1 MTPARAMN
9 APEQP
14 AVFEH
19 RHAGHCETGVT
30 AGLLRHAGLEL
41 SEPMAL
47 GLGNG
52 LTFVHLPFFK
62 VGGLPLTSYRQPPGS
77 IYRTLARRLGFKLR
91 RQRFASP
98 DEGMRAL
105 DAHLDAG
112 RVVGAQSSVFW
123 LPYFPPTMRFHF
135 NAHNLIVYGRE
146 NGAPAADGGGSPV
159 YLISDPVFEHP
170 QRCAGADLAKARFV
184 KGALAPKG
192 LLYWPEDVPATIDY
206 ARLVPKAIRGT
217 VNMMVRT
224 PVPILGV
231 RGIRYVARR
240 IEKLQQGDPRYARLF
255 VGQIV
260 RMQEEIGTGGG
271 GFRFMYAAF
280 LQEAG
285 ERLDSAVLKD
295 ASRQMTDTGDAW
307 RQFALAG
314 AKFVKDKKSQDFA
327 GLVTALNACAEREE
341 QVYRFLLKNS

>member
-1 MTPARAMN
+1 MNVPAAGG
-9 APEQP
+9 PVVLP
-14 AVFEH
+14 FEH

-30 AGLLRHAGLEL
+30 AGLLRHHGLEL

-62 VGGLPLTSYRQPPGS
+62 IGGLPLTSYRNPPGA
-77 IYRTLARRLGFKLR
+77 IYRTLARTLGFSLHR
-91 RQRFASP
+91 ERFGSP
-98 DEGMRAL
+98 EAGMRAL

-146 NGAPAADGGGSPV
+146 NGD

-170 QRCAGADLAKARFV
+170 HRCPAADLARARFA

-192 LLYWPEDVPATIDY
+192 LLYYPERVPAAIDY
-206 ARLVPKAIRGT
+206 ARLVPRAIRKT
-217 VNMMVRT
+217 VNMMLRT
-224 PVPILGV
+224 PLPIVGV
-231 RGIRYVARR
+231 RAIRSLARR
-240 IEKLQQGDPRYARLF
+240 IEKLKAGDPRYARLY

-285 ERLDSAVLKD
+285 EKLASAALLE
-295 ASRQMTDTGDAW
+295 ASARMTEAGDAW

-314 AKFVKDKKSQDFA
+314 ARFVKDKKDDDYA
-327 GLVTALNACAEREE
+327 GLSAALMRCADREE
-341 QVYRFLLKNS
+341 QAYRFLLTSLP

>member
-1 MTPARAMN
+1 MNPPA
-9 APEQP
+9 EGGG
-14 AVFEH
+14 AVVPFEH

-30 AGLLRHAGLEL
+30 AGLLRNKGLSI

-52 LTFVHLPFFK
+52 LTFAHFPFFK
-62 VGGLPLTSYRQPPGS
+62 IGGLPLTSYRMPPGE
-77 IYRTLARRLGFKLR
+77 IYKTLAKRLGFTLR
-91 RQRFASP
+91 RERFGSP

-105 DAHLDAG
+105 DAHLAAG
-112 RVVGAQSSVFW
+112 RAVGAQSSVFF

-135 NAHNLIVYGRE
+135 NAHNLIVYGR
-146 NGAPAADGGGSPV
+146 DGGE

-192 LLYWPEDVPATIDY
+192 LLYWPERVPSEIDY
-206 ARLVPKAIRGT
+206 ARVVPKAIRGT
-217 VNMMVRT
+217 VNMMLRT
-224 PVPILGV
+224 PLPIVGV
-231 RGIRYVARR
+231 RAIRGLARR
-240 IEKLQQGDPRYARLF
+240 IGKLGDGDPRYARLY

-285 ERLDSAVLKD
+285 EKLSRRELVEASA
-295 ASRQMTDTGDAW
+295 RMTETGDAW

-314 AKFVKDKKSQDFA
+314 ARFVKDKKNDDYAILSA
-327 GLVTALNACAEREE
+327 ALLRCADLEE
-341 QVYRFLLKNS
+341 AVFRSLASYR

>member
-1 MTPARAMN
+1 VN
-9 APEQP
+9 APEKAP
-14 AVFEH
+14 AFEH

-52 LTFVHLPFFK
+52 LAFVHLPFFK
-62 VGGLPLTSYRQPPGS
+62 VGGLPLTSYRNPPGA
-77 IYRTLARRLGFKLR
+77 IYKTLARRIGFTLR
-91 RQRFASP
+91 RERFGSP
-98 DEGMRAL
+98 ESGMAAL
-105 DAHLDAG
+105 DAHLAAG

-146 NGAPAADGGGSPV
+146 QDE

-170 QRCAGADLAKARFV
+170 QRCAGPDLAKARFV

-192 LLYWPEDVPATIDY
+192 LLYWPENVPATIDY
-206 ARLVPKAIRGT
+206 ARLVPKAIKGT
-217 VNMMVRT
+217 VNMMLRT
-224 PVPILGV
+224 PLPIIGV
-231 RGIRYVARR
+231 RGIRYLARR
-240 IEKLQQGDPRYARLF
+240 IEKLRNGDPRYARLF
-255 VGQIV
+255 VGQVV

-285 ERLDSAVLKD
+285 ERLGNEALKD
-295 ASRQMTDTGDAW
+295 ASRQMTATGDAW

-327 GLVTALNACAEREE
+327 GLVTALQECAAREE
-341 QVYRFLLKNS
+341 QVYRFLLKNV

>member
-1 MTPARAMN
+1 MN
-9 APEQP
+9 APEKAP
-14 AVFEH
+14 AFEH

-30 AGLLRHAGLEL
+30 AGLLRHSGLEL

-62 VGGLPLTSYRQPPGS
+62 VGGLPLTSYRNPPGA
-77 IYRTLARRLGFKLR
+77 IYKTLARRLGFTLR
-91 RQRFASP
+91 RERFGSP
-98 DEGMRAL
+98 AAGMAAL
-105 DAHLDAG
+105 DAHLAAG

-135 NAHNLIVYGRE
+135 NAHNLIVYGRD
-146 NGAPAADGGGSPV
+146 GAD

-170 QRCAGADLAKARFV
+170 QRCAGPDLAKARFV

-192 LLYWPEDVPATIDY
+192 LLYWPENVPANIDY
-206 ARLVPKAIRGT
+206 ARLVPKAIKGT
-217 VNMMVRT
+217 VNMMLRT
-224 PVPILGV
+224 PLPILGV
-231 RGIRYVARR
+231 RGIRHVARR
-240 IEKLQQGDPRYARLF
+240 IGRLQGGDPRYARLF
-255 VGQIV
+255 VGQVV

-285 ERLDSAVLKD
+285 ERLGNGALKD
-295 ASRQMTDTGDAW
+295 ASLQMTATGDAW

-314 AKFVKDKKSQDFA
+314 AKFVKDKKSADVA
-327 GLVTALNACAEREE
+327 PLVAALNECAAREE
-341 QVYRFLLKNS
+341 QVYRFLLKNV

>member
-1 MTPARAMN
+1 MNDLSAPAIGVNFA
-9 APEQP
+9 
-14 AVFEH
+14 H
-19 RHAGHCETGVT
+19 RHSGHCETGVT
-30 AGLLRHAGLEL
+30 AGLLRHAGLDI

-62 VGGLPLTSYRQPPGS
+62 VGGLPLTSYRMMPGEV
-77 IYRTLARRLGFKLR
+77 YKTLARRVGFKLR
-91 RQRFASP
+91 KEKFGSP
-98 DEGMRAL
+98 EAGMRAL
-105 DAHLDAG
+105 DAHLAAG
-112 RVVGAQSSVFW
+112 RVVGAQASVFF
-123 LPYFPPTMRFHF
+123 LPYFPAPMRFHF

-146 NGAPAADGGGSPV
+146 GGPPDAEGGGSDV

-170 QRCAGADLAKARFV
+170 QRCAGPDLAKARFV

-192 LLYWPEDVPATIDY
+192 LLYWPEQVPATVDY
-206 ARLVPKAIRGT
+206 ARIVPGAIRKTANMMLRTPLPFVGVRAIRG
-217 VNMMVRT
+217 
-224 PVPILGV
+224 L
-231 RGIRYVARR
+231 ARR
-240 IEKLQQGDPRYARLF
+240 ILKLADGDPRYARLY

-285 ERLDSAVLKD
+285 ERLGNDKLKAASA
-295 ASRQMTDTGDAW
+295 SMTAAGDAW

-314 AKFVKDKKSQDFA
+314 AKFVKDKKSTDYA
-327 GLVTALNACAEREE
+327 GLAAALNACADREE
-341 QVYRFLLKNS
+341 AVFRELLAAL

>member
-1 MTPARAMN
+1 MN
-9 APEQP
+9 APEKA

-19 RHAGHCETGVT
+19 RHAGHCETGVS
-30 AGLLRHAGLEL
+30 AGLLRHHGLEL

-62 VGGLPLTSYRQPPGS
+62 VGGLPLTSYRNLPGAV
-77 IYRTLARRLGFKLR
+77 YKTLAKTLGFKLHR
-91 RQRFASP
+91 ETFRSEAA
-98 DEGMRAL
+98 GMAAL
-105 DAHLDAG
+105 DAHLVAG
-112 RVVGAQSSVFW
+112 HVVGLQTSVFW

-135 NAHNLIVYGRE
+135 NAHNLIVYGR
-146 NGAPAADGGGSPV
+146 DGTD
-159 YLISDPVFEHP
+159 YLVSDPVFEHP
-170 QRCAGADLAKARFV
+170 QRCAAPDLAKARFV

-192 LLYWPEDVPATIDY
+192 LLYYPERVPATIDY
-206 ARLVPKAIRGT
+206 ARVVPRAIRRT
-217 VNMMVRT
+217 ANMMLRT
-224 PVPILGV
+224 PLPIIGV
-231 RGIRYVARR
+231 RAIRFLARR
-240 IEKLQQGDPRYARLF
+240 IEKLAQGDSRYARLF

-285 ERLDSAVLKD
+285 ERLNHAALKD
-295 ASRQMTDTGDAW
+295 ASRQMTETGDAW
-307 RQFALAG
+307 RAFALAG

-327 GLVTALNACAEREE
+327 GLSAALRACADREE
-341 QVYRFLLKNS
+341 KVFRFLLQNA

>member
-1 MTPARAMN
+1 MN
-9 APEQP
+9 DA
-14 AVFEH
+14 AVVKFEH

-30 AGLLRHAGLEL
+30 AGLLRNAGLEI

-47 GLGNG
+47 GLASGI
-52 LTFVHLPFFK
+52 TFVHLPFFK
-62 VGGLPLTSYRQPPGS
+62 VGGLPLTSYRMPPGAVYKGLAKQ
-77 IYRTLARRLGFKLR
+77 IGFTLRKQKFG
-91 RQRFASP
+91 SP
-98 DEGMRAL
+98 EEGMRAL
-105 DAHLDAG
+105 DAHLAAG
-112 RVVGAQSSVFW
+112 RPVGAQSSVFW

-146 NGAPAADGGGSPV
+146 GGD

-192 LLYWPEDVPATIDY
+192 LLYWPENVPKDVDY
-206 ARLVPKAIRGT
+206 AKAIPRAIRKT
-217 VNMMVRT
+217 VNMMLRT
-224 PVPILGV
+224 PLPFVGV
-231 RGIRYVARR
+231 RAIRSLARR
-240 IEKLQQGDPRYARLF
+240 LPKLAKGDPRYARLY

-285 ERLDSAVLKD
+285 ERLGNGKLKGASA
-295 ASRQMTDTGDAW
+295 SMTSTGDAW
-307 RQFALAG
+307 RQFALSG
-314 AKFVKDKKSQDFA
+314 ARFVKDKTPADYA
-327 GLVTALNACAEREE
+327 GLSSALTRCADQEE
-341 QVYRFLLKNS
+341 AVYRQLLAAL

>member
-1 MTPARAMN
+1 MNDRAVV
-9 APEQP
+9 A
-14 AVFEH
+14 FEH

-30 AGLLRHAGLEL
+30 AGLLRHAGLEI

-47 GLGNG
+47 GLSSGI
-52 LTFVHLPFFK
+52 TFAHFPFFK
-62 VGGLPLTSYRQPPGS
+62 IGGLPLTSYRMPPGAV
-77 IYRTLARRLGFKLR
+77 YGGLAKRLGFKLR
-91 RQRFASP
+91 KQRFGSP
-98 DEGMRAL
+98 EDGMRAL
-105 DAHLDAG
+105 DAHLAAG
-112 RVVGAQSSVFW
+112 RAVGAQSSVFW

-146 NGAPAADGGGSPV
+146 NGE

-170 QRCAGADLAKARFV
+170 QRCPGADLAKARFV

-192 LLYWPEDVPATIDY
+192 LLYWPEQVPKQIDY
-206 ARLVPKAIRGT
+206 AHAVPRAIKKT
-217 VNMMVRT
+217 VNMMLRT
-224 PVPILGV
+224 PLPFVGV
-231 RGIRYVARR
+231 GAIRLVARR
-240 IEKLQQGDPRYARLF
+240 IGKLGQGDPRYARLY

-285 ERLDSAVLKD
+285 ERLGNDKLKAASA
-295 ASRQMTDTGDAW
+295 SMTATGDVW

-314 AKFVKDKKSQDFA
+314 ARFVKDKSSADYA
-327 GLVTALNACAEREE
+327 GLAAALAQCADREE
-341 QVYRFLLKNS
+341 AIYRELSQAV